1 MSMALDPT
9 QRNVVKGIVLA
20 ALFSAAALLAG
31 YLWSPWEPKGI
42 ENTADRLAFAL
53 TCDVFVFLW
62 LLAGVVRVA
71 RMRFFSPQDMDG
83 AGLTVAS
90 APVKAERAVLQNTL
104 EQVVLAVGAHLALA
118 ILLPAE
124 DLGLIPTLVAVFAVG
139 RLAFWLSYRRGA
151 TARAFGFGTTFYPTV
166 FAYGLALILFFM
178 QAF

>member
-9 QRNVVKGIVLA
+9 QRNVVKGIVLT

-62 LLAGVVRVA
+62 LLAGVVRV
-71 RMRFFSPQDMDG
+71 FSPQDMDG